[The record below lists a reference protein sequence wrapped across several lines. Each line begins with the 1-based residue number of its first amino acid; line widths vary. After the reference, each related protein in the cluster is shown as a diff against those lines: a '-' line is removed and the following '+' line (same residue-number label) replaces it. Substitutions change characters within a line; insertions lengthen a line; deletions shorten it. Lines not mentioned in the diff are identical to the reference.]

1 MKALEVPLEQIKV
14 GERFRKGLGDLSEMV
29 ESVKEK
35 GIIQPITLDLE
46 MNLIA
51 GRRRLEAAKLA
62 GLKKIPAVV
71 RKVEGELDARELE
84 LFENIHRL
92 DFSWQ
97 ERANLERRLFELH
110 KAADPNWSF
119 SKQANMSDM
128 SKSEVHR
135 RIELAQSIDLVPG
148 LAEIPTQKQAW
159 RALSAVKEET
169 VRLALANAAE
179 GKYADAARFASSHY
193 NIGDAFE
200 GLAEVDHHTL
210 NFAEV
215 DPPYAIDLEKR
226 KARNA
231 VNNAKRYREVSEEDY
246 EHFVRDMAKLVY
258 HKLKP
263 NTFCVWWYAPDWDA
277 IIKETLEDVGFTVA
291 GIPCIWYKGQ
301 VGQTSSPDTM
311 LASSYEPFYLCRKG
325 MPKLRKPGRSNV
337 FEFAPLSPA
346 KKIHPTERP
355 VELMVELLQT
365 FAWPGSVIC
374 SPFLGSGSILR
385 AAYKEHMVGYGWDLD
400 DTVKHRFLTRVINDK
415 KEEAG
420 ETVAEDEGEDDGDV

>member
-1 MKALEVPLEQIKV
+1 MKAREVPLSEIKI
-14 GERFRKGLGDLSEMV
+14 GNRFRKGLGDLSEMV
-29 ESVKEK
+29 EGVKQY
-35 GIIQPITLDLE
+35 GIIQPITLDLDL
-46 MNLIA
+46 NLIA
-51 GRRRLEAAKLA
+51 GQRRYEAAKLA
-62 GLKKIPAVV
+62 GLKTIPAVIRPV
-71 RKVEGELDARELE
+71 TGEIDALEIE

-97 ERANLERRLFELH
+97 ERANLERRLFDLH
-110 KAADPNWSF
+110 KAKDPDWSL
-119 SKQANMSDM
+119 SQQAALSDM

-135 RIELAQSIDLVPG
+135 RIELAQSLDLVPG

-169 VRLALANAAE
+169 VRMALASAAE
-179 GKYADAARFASSHY
+179 GKYADASKAANNHY
-193 NIGDAFE
+193 KIGDAFQ
-200 GLAEVDHHTL
+200 GLSEVNDGVL

-215 DPPYAIDLEKR
+215 DPPYAIELEKR
-226 KARNA
+226 KARNQ

-246 EHFVRDMAKLVY
+246 EHFVRDMARLVY
-258 HKLKP
+258 HKLRN
-263 NTFCVWWYAPDWDA
+263 NTFCVWWYAPDWSA
-277 IIKETLEDVGFTVA
+277 IVQETLEDVGFTV
-291 GIPCIWYKGQ
+291 GSIPCIWYKGQ
-301 VGQTSSPDTM
+301 SGQTSSPDTM
-311 LASSYEPFYLCRKG
+311 LASSYEPFFLCRKG

-337 FEFAPLSPA
+337 FDFAPLAPA

-355 VELMVELLQT
+355 VELMVELLRT

-400 DTVKHRFLTRVINDK
+400 DTVKHRFLTRVVNDR

-420 ETVAEDEGEDDGDV
+420 DDVSEEQEDEDGDV